1 MPIRAAP
8 DSLNNSRFMVRDTE
22 TAGANNAKF
31 PGHALCLFLP
41 PQPPPRSVPRKT
53 EQTTSGSGSERP
65 LLLFQAL
72 AAPSAAFPPRPSSLP
87 PGPPP
92 AGPAPRRPAAFPAT
106 GRARRE
112 AQPLAQGRPAQ
123 PLALVAAPVPHE
135 GLPLP
140 KAEVADGAAVDLL
153 PAGAL
158 VPAQRRGRAEGLAAA
173 EAAARLLRAV
183 GLLVPG
189 ERSLGPEGQGA
200 ARAGEAPALRRL
212 RPGSLGPGA
221 RAVGPRRWGWGHG
234 GLSSHHEHR
243 GPACGRPGG
252 GGALGSPR
260 GSLDPGRWHGAPRR
274 RPLGQVCPLVALEL
288 RPVPEALATAGAGVG
303 PVAQVH
309 AAVAAQ
315 ARGVAV
321 GLVAE
326 GAAEGPLAEVGAP
339 VAAEGLGA
347 PEGLPALAAAVRPLQ
362 MVGELVVTE
371 VGALTE
377 APAAD
382 GAGEG
387 GPSRGRREHWGPAQ
401 GLLPA
406 SCQDRGRTTQ
416 QDSP

>member
-1 MPIRAAP
+1 MP
-8 DSLNNSRFMVRDTE
+8 
-22 TAGANNAKF
+22 
-31 PGHALCLFLP
+31 LP
-41 PQPPPRSVPRKT
+41 PAPASAPA
-53 EQTTSGSGSERP
+53 RP
-65 LLLFQAL
+65 QENRTDVWIVKALLLSQAL
-72 AAPSAAFPPRPSSLP
+72 AAPSAAFPPRPFALP

-92 AGPAPRRPAAFPAT
+92 GGPAPRRPTAFPAT

-200 ARAGEAPALRRL
+200 AQAGEAPAPRRL
-212 RPGSLGPGA
+212 RPGSLGP
-221 RAVGPRRWGWGHG
+221 RRWGCGHG

-243 GPACGRPGG
+243 GPACGRPCGG
-252 GGALGSPR
+252 GGGGSGGALGSPR
-260 GSLDPGRWHGAPRR
+260 GSLDPSRWHGAPRR
-274 RPLGQVCPLVALEL
+274 RPRGQVCPLVALEL
-288 RPVPEALATAGAGVG
+288 RPVPEALAAAGAGVG

-326 GAAEGPLAEVGAP
+326 GAAEGPLPEVGAP

-362 MVGELVVTE
+362 IVDELVVTE
-371 VGALTE
+371 GGALTE
-377 APAAD
+377 APAAV

-401 GLLPA
+401 GLLLA

-416 QDSP
+416 QDSPESRPPAPLPLSRFPPALHPRQHPGFFLLTASKT